1 MAYGLTTDGFVQK
14 TLADLKAELE
24 SALQSAFG
32 ESIDLSPQSVFGQI
46 VGVYADRLA
55 DLWALGGQ
63 IEAAFTPD
71 GASGVALDELCAIT
85 GTVRLAA
92 THSKVNLILVGTTA
106 TVIPADS
113 AVTVDVTATRFV
125 TSAAA
130 TLVAATAWAS
140 GTAYAYGDVR
150 KNGSNVY
157 VCTVA
162 GTSAG
167 SGGPTGT
174 GLVIVDNTCT
184 WRFIAAGTGY
194 AIAAAIGEATGPKVA
209 AAYSLNT
216 IASPL
221 SGWTGVTNTLDATL
235 GSDLES
241 DAALRTRREDEIRAA
256 GKASVDSIRAALL
269 AVSDVSS
276 ANVFENPS
284 DTTDGTGLPPHAIEC
299 LVRGGLDAAV
309 AASIFDEK
317 AAGIATYGTTT
328 VSVTDSQGFTHS
340 VKFTRPTEIPIYV
353 IYNLTVDLLT
363 FPADGAAQV
372 KAALVAFGNAQKVGK
387 DAVDASILAQA
398 FKVTGVLDGE
408 ALIGTA
414 PAPTLTANI
423 PVSTREIAT
432 FDTSRITVNISGGTP

>member
-1 MAYGLTTDGFVQK
+1 MTYGLTTTGFVQK
-14 TLADLKAELE
+14 SLADLKAELE

-32 ESIDLSPQSVFGQI
+32 ESIDLAPQSVFGQL

-71 GASGVALDELCAIT
+71 GASGIALDELCAIT

-92 THSKVNLILVGTTA
+92 THSKVDLILAGTAT
-106 TVIPADS
+106 TVIPANS

-125 TSAAA
+125 TVANATLAAA
-130 TLVAATAWAS
+130 TSWAAS
-140 GTAYAYGDVR
+140 TAYAYGDLR
-150 KNGSNVY
+150 KNGANIY
-157 VCTVA
+157 VCSVP
-162 GTSAG
+162 GTSAAF
-167 SGGPTGT
+167 GGPSGISTSILDG
-174 GLVIVDNTCT
+174 TCT
-184 WRFIAAGTGY
+184 WRFVAVGTGY
-194 AIAAAIGEATGPKVA
+194 AVAAAIGESTGPKVA

-221 SGWTGVTNTLDATL
+221 SGWAGVTNALDAVL
-235 GSDLES
+235 GADIET
-241 DAALRTRREDEIRAA
+241 DAALRTRREDEIRQA

-269 AVSDVSS
+269 AVTDVTS
-276 ANVFENPS
+276 AVVFEN
-284 DTTDGTGLPPHAIEC
+284 TTDVPDGTGLPPHAIEC

-317 AAGIATYGTTT
+317 AAGIATYGLT
-328 VSVTDSQGFTHS
+328 SVNVVDSQGFTHA
-340 VKFTRPTEIPIYV
+340 VLFTRPTEIPIYV

-363 FPADGAAQV
+363 FPSDGAAQV
-372 KAALVAFGNAQKVGK
+372 QAALVTFGNAQKVGK

-398 FKVTGVLDGE
+398 FKVAGVLDGA

-414 PAPTLTANI
+414 PTPTLTANI
-423 PVSTREIAT
+423 PISTRQIAT
-432 FDTSRITVNISGGTP
+432 FDTSRITVNVVGGTP